1 MNELIA
7 TRDAYG
13 EALVALGES
22 EEIFVFDAD
31 LSCATKTEHFAAKY
45 PERFFQM
52 GIAEQDMMGTA
63 AGTAV
68 MGKTP
73 FVSTFALF
81 ATGRAYEQVRN
92 SIAYPNLNVKIAASH
107 SGITVGPDGGSH
119 QSVEDIGLMRLVP
132 NMKVVVPADAYETRK
147 VLEAALEIEGPFYIR
162 LGRNPVPVL
171 FNDDY
176 EYEFGKISTLTDG
189 SDLSIAATGIM
200 VTEAL
205 QAAKLLKKDGINVR
219 VLNVHTIK
227 PLDKETI
234 IKAAEETKLIVSV
247 EEHSIIG
254 GLGAAICEL
263 LCEQRPTPVVRMGL
277 NDTFGQ
283 SGSPEE
289 LLEYYGLTADNIV
302 KRVKTVLA

>member
-1 MNELIA
+1 MEKLIA

-13 EALVALGES
+13 DALVDLGGSKEF
-22 EEIFVFDAD
+22 FVFDAD
-31 LSCATKTEHFAAKY
+31 LSCATKTERFAAKY

-63 AGTAV
+63 AGAAV
-68 MGKTP
+68 MGKIP

-132 NMKVVVPADAYETRK
+132 NMKVVVPADAYETKK

-162 LGRNPVPVL
+162 LGRNPVPVQ

-189 SDLSIAATGIM
+189 SDLTIAATGIM

-205 QAAKLLKKDGINVR
+205 QAAGVLKKEGINVR

-234 IKAAEETKLIVSV
+234 IKAAEETKLIISV

-263 LCEQRPTPVVRMGL
+263 LSEQRPTPVVRMGL

-289 LLEYYGLTADNIV
+289 LLKYYGLTADNIV
-302 KRVKTVLA
+302 KKVKTILS

>member
-1 MNELIA
+1 MEKLIA

-13 EALVALGES
+13 DALLDLGGS
-22 EEIFVFDAD
+22 EEFFVFDAD
-31 LSCATKTEHFAAKY
+31 LSCATKTERFAAKY

-63 AGTAV
+63 AGLAA

-92 SIAYPNLNVKIAASH
+92 SIAYPKLNVKIAASH

-132 NMKVVVPADAYETRK
+132 NMRVVVPADAYETKK

-189 SDLSIAATGIM
+189 SDLTIAATGIM

-205 QAAKLLKKDGINVR
+205 RAAELLEKDGIKAR

-227 PLDKETI
+227 PLDQETI

-263 LCEQRPTPVVRMGL
+263 LSEQRPTPVVRMGL

-289 LLEYYGLTADNIV
+289 LLDYYGLTADSIV
-302 KRVKTVLA
+302 KKVKTVLA